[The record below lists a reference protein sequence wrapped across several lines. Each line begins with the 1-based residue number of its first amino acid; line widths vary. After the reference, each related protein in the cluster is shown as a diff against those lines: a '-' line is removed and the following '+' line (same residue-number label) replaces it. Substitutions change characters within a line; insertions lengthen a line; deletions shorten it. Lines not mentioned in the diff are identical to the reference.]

1 MSTIISEWDN
11 AEKTVWRVETNPGWT
26 WTQFTQAID
35 EAYAVIGQL
44 DYRVDFVMYFKASL
58 PPGDAIGHLTHAG
71 GTQPTNIYRTVMVN
85 NSTRFLDII
94 VKNADRKE
102 GWEGPDFFTTM
113 EEAREFLRDDN

>member
-1 MSTIISEWDN
+1 MTRIISEWDN
-11 AEKTVWRVETNPGWT
+11 DEKTIWRVETIPGWT
-26 WTQFTQAID
+26 WIDFTQAID
-35 EAYAVIGQL
+35 AAYEVIAQV

-71 GTQPTNIYRTVMVN
+71 GTQPPNIYRTVMVN

-102 GWEGPDFFTTM
+102 GWEGPTFFTSM
-113 EEAREFLRDDN
+113 DEARTFLREDN